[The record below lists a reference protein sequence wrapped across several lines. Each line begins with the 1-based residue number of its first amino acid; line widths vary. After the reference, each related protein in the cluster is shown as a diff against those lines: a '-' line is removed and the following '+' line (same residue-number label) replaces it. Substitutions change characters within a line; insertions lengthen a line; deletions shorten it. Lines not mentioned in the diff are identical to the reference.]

1 MNPISVAFAFIA
13 GYLVV
18 GAGAFTVCSAIH
30 YLKTSRPMR
39 LALHQMATGLGAIGG
54 GLALTAVGLYGV
66 ASLALR

>member
-1 MNPISVAFAFIA
+1 
-13 GYLVV
+13 VV